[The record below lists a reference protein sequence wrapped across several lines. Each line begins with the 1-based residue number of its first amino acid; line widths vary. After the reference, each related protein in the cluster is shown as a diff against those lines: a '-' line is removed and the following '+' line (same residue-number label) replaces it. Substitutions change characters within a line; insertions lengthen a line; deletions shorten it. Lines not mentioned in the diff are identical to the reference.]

1 MYESIS
7 GDHNGTPRRCYPRGK
22 GRRGILRGR
31 FATRRDHCVPTLP
44 EAVDG
49 IAGPGRSLKDT
60 KRYEP
65 CGGIGIEKETDLE
78 GHDDVR
84 ENPCDQIT
92 PVI

>member
-1 MYESIS
+1 
-7 GDHNGTPRRCYPRGK
+7 
-22 GRRGILRGR
+22 
-31 FATRRDHCVPTLP
+31 
-44 EAVDG
+44 
-49 IAGPGRSLKDT
+49 LKDT